1 MLALEKG
8 RVIVECGSGARF
20 PVLSGKGHQGRT
32 AGRAGEPLY
41 RTALGGRYHAY
52 YSTFRAYCF
61 DLSAHEA
68 TFGRPPSRRRLS
80 NFAKYWSR
88 ARRTSAREISEGVDC
103 LPSAP
108 PQGINTLQMWEHVG
122 HGWRALRFIHR
133 HKDLCKHLGQFLSA
147 SPRQARIRADN
158 AW

>member
-32 AGRAGEPLY
+32 AGRAGKPLY
-41 RTALGGRYHAY
+41 RTALGGRCQGY

-80 NFAKYWSR
+80 NFAKVGIYLTQV
-88 ARRTSAREISEGVDC
+88 APTSCGKAI
-103 LPSAP
+103 
-108 PQGINTLQMWEHVG
+108 QG
-122 HGWRALRFIHR
+122 LRSI
-133 HKDLCKHLGQFLSA
+133 
-147 SPRQARIRADN
+147 
-158 AW
+158 